1 MKAAEFVKKFGF
13 ERAVKVLKSAPVSAT
28 SYRVSENNQLG
39 LGGLYG
45 RVENINGCI
54 LSLCA
59 LKQIVDAWG
68 LVERF
73 GDLRQAKLNLEHM
86 ISHNQFEFCA
96 TNIDEL
102 QKAINLVEQCNA

>member
-1 MKAAEFVKKFGF
+1 MKATDFVRGFTVFGAK
-13 ERAVKVLKSAPVSAT
+13 EYLAGAT
-28 SYRVSENNQLG
+28 FYKDKLM
-39 LGGLYG
+39 
-45 RVENINGCI
+45 IFTDI
-54 LSLCA
+54 DDI
-59 LKQIVDAWG
+59 KQIVDAWE

-102 QKAINLVEQCNA
+102 QKAINLVEQCQ